1 MSEVID
7 LKGIPENA
15 VFVIDWFNTVELR
28 IEGMTVLPP
37 PHSVPVAIVATSKV
51 QKLCRNAS

>member
-28 IEGMTVLPP
+28 IEGPP
-37 PHSVPVAIVATSKV
+37 PSLPVAVVATSKV